1 MSTSNSSTNAIQK
14 KRKKS
19 LNSSPSVSN
28 PVELDPTKL
37 PAHVAIIMDGNGR
50 WAKKRLLNRINGHEK
65 GSETVR
71 AVVRTCREIGIP
83 YLTLYAFSTEN
94 WQRPKTEV
102 EALMTLLK
110 NFLLSEQKELLEN
123 NIRLRVIGQVERLP
137 AKVQQALRETMT
149 ATENNTAMTL
159 ILALS
164 YGGRAEIIRMVQEVA
179 LRVKREEVDP
189 QAITAELIAEHL
201 YTRDIPD
208 PDLLIRTSGEM
219 RISNF
224 LLWQIAYSEIFVTPT
239 LWPDFS
245 REELLEILK
254 DYQSRERRFGRVD
267 SQSVK

>member
-1 MSTSNSSTNAIQK
+1 
-14 KRKKS
+14 
-19 LNSSPSVSN
+19 LNSSPASLN
-28 PVELDPTKL
+28 PVELDITKL

-65 GSETVR
+65 GSDTVR
-71 AVVRTCREIGIP
+71 TVVRTCREIGVS

-110 NFLLSEQKELLEN
+110 NFLRSEQKEMVEN
-123 NIRLRVIGQVERLP
+123 DIRLRVIGQVDRLP
-137 AKVQQALRETMT
+137 GKVQEALHQTMA
-149 ATENNTAMTL
+149 ATKDNTAMTL

-164 YGGRAEIIRMVQEVA
+164 YGSRAEIIRMVQEVA
-179 LRVKREEVDP
+179 KQAVAGEIDP
-189 QAITAELIAEHL
+189 NSVTAELIADHL

-224 LLWQIAYSEIFVTPT
+224 LLWQIAYTEIFVTPT

-245 REELLEILK
+245 RDELLEILK
-254 DYQSRERRFGRVD
+254 DYQNRERRFGQV
-267 SQSVK
+267 